1 MDTNTAIDYLACLL
15 PDNAVKLID
24 NITAEISVITR
35 IELLAWPDATS
46 DDTTLLNNFIS
57 DCVVWNLSEDIILKT
72 IEVRKKYNLKI
83 GDAIIAAT
91 TLVNREGYFLLS
103 RNLSD
108 FNKVPGLTV
117 INPHTL

>member
-15 PDNAVKLID
+15 PANAVKLID

-46 DDTTLLNNFIS
+46 ADTTLLTSFIS

-72 IEVRKKYNLKI
+72 IEVRKKFKLKI

-91 TLVNREGYFLLS
+91 VLLKGYFLLS
-103 RNLSD
+103 RNLLD